1 MKDPRF
7 TFKFLLLALAQILL
21 WNYFDFSQYLMI
33 VFLPTLIL
41 CMPIKRG
48 GIFAMIIAFATGFAV
63 DFFSSG
69 MLGLTSAALVPVAL
83 VRRGIITLVCGEEVF
98 ARGENISIRRQGFP
112 KMTLAIL
119 MVTALFLFIYIW
131 ADGAGTRPF
140 WFNAVKFG
148 ASLITGT
155 FISLLVCNILD
166 SESR

>member
-83 VRRGIITLVCGEEVF
+83 VRRDIITLVCGEEVF
-98 ARGENISIRRQGFP
+98 ARGENITIRRQGFP
-112 KMTLAIL
+112 KMALAIL

-148 ASLITGT
+148 ASLIVGT
-155 FISLLVCNILD
+155 FISLLACNILD
-166 SESR
+166 SESH